1 MAPHPHTAHPGIQ
14 PPDRREVC
22 VGLFFNALS
31 VCTRGQQ
38 VNNNNK
44 PPGVRACTCTALF
57 TSFPDIPLGPSS
69 AHAWGGSCTSGASS
83 AVCFRKSNPRMAG
96 ELVSWL
102 PVAVRLHCT
111 PVELDHRLF
120 VAQNGS
126 PPAGKSKV
134 RGQGAGRREV
144 YLRNGRSHRSPG
156 CCDTAAKRSSSPER
170 LPLTYIDIPRTRWL
184 DDHSSPLWRS
194 NYPPLLGGGEWY
206 MASKRPELST
216 QSRY

>member
-1 MAPHPHTAHPGIQ
+1 MQ

-44 PPGVRACTCTALF
+44 PPGVRACTCRALY
-57 TSFPDIPLGPSS
+57 TSFPDIHLGPSS

-170 LPLTYIDIPRTRWL
+170 LPLLTYETSTSLVLTGLTTTRPPCGGLITPLCWGVVSGTWLQKDRSYPNKVDI
-184 DDHSSPLWRS
+184 
-194 NYPPLLGGGEWY
+194 
-206 MASKRPELST
+206 K
-216 QSRY
+216 